1 MRATHAEIIQAYRAL
16 YKHSLR
22 AVQYSIPS
30 RYTFRDHLRR
40 AFRSSKPGD
49 FDAARIANTL
59 QFLDGAAKYR
69 GLEHKIV
76 KNLSHVWWERAR
88 LPYQRVHERP
98 DVRPF
103 RFAAYEDF
111 DRTVEGLNR
120 SMGLCIK

>member
-1 MRATHAEIIQAYRAL
+1 MPANRTEILHAYRAL

-30 RYTFRDHLRR
+30 RYTFRDHIRS
-40 AFRSSKPGD
+40 AFRSSHVSE
-49 FDAARIANTL
+49 FDAIRIAKTL

-69 GLEHKIV
+69 GLEHRIV
-76 KNLSHVWWERAR
+76 KNLSRVWWERAR
-88 LPYQRVHERP
+88 LPYQRTHERP

-103 RFAAYEDF
+103 RMNAYDDF
-111 DRTVEGLNR
+111 DRTIEGLNT